1 MVLTQFKQLRTS
13 LDGAAEQKHDTD
25 FNVDQVAADQ
35 QDFVSK
41 ASEERTQSDVSGPNL
56 VPFNASQEIR
66 IVNGSV
72 FAGSDSEI
80 VVRLLPDQVI
90 AIRSDSAG
98 NAVVSI
104 ENDTTS
110 SKLTTTTAST
120 TTTTTSTT
128 TTSTSTL
135 PKEKL
140 FVIVA
145 YRDRAEHKK
154 VFLTK
159 MNEYLKRK
167 V

>member
-41 ASEERTQSDVSGPNL
+41 ASEERTQSDFSGPNL
-56 VPFNASQEIR
+56 ARFNASQEIR

-110 SKLTTTTAST
+110 SKLTTTTA
-120 TTTTTSTT
+120 TTSTT

-140 FVIVA
+140 LVIVA